1 VQWLSG
7 ECIFFFLKVISFAGN
22 FSNNG
27 NFKKTAF
34 LFVILHSFKHTKM
47 LFSDSAHQITYK
59 KKFVNKE
66 IFL

>member
-1 VQWLSG
+1 MY
-7 ECIFFFLKVISFAGN
+7 IFSFAGN

-27 NFKKTAF
+27 NLKKTAF

-59 KKFVNKE
+59 KKFVNKK